1 MFGCFFCSS
10 RRRHTRCALVTGVQ
24 TCALPISLAAPFVLA
39 GAALLPFYARP
50 LNALLLGESEAVHL
64 GFHVERSKRAVVV
77 LAALATGT
85 AVAITG
91 VIGFVG
97 LVVPHLVRLAAGPD
111 HRLLLPASLLLGA
124 SLMLVADLFAPTLVL
139 PGSEEH

>member
-1 MFGCFFCSS
+1 M
-10 RRRHTRCALVTGVQ
+10 RA
-24 TCALPISLAAPFVLA
+24 FVGLS
-39 GAALLPFYARP
+39 AR
-50 LNALLLGESEAVHL
+50 
-64 GFHVERSKRAVVV
+64 
-77 LAALATGT
+77 ATGR

-124 SLMLVADLFAPTLVL
+124 SLLLVSDLFARTLVL
-139 PGSEEH
+139 PAELTIGILTACVGRPVFLWLLRRRRGTGDGGCLRAPYSLHSRARSRW

>member
-1 MFGCFFCSS
+1 M
-10 RRRHTRCALVTGVQ
+10 RA
-24 TCALPISLAAPFVLA
+24 FVGLS
-39 GAALLPFYARP
+39 AR
-50 LNALLLGESEAVHL
+50 
-64 GFHVERSKRAVVV
+64 
-77 LAALATGT
+77 ATGR

-124 SLMLVADLFAPTLVL
+124 SLMLVADLFARTLVL
-139 PGSEEH
+139 PAELPIGILTACLGGPFFLWLLLPRRGRGGWCCCGPTLSSCATPPPTLA